1 MSSVEMQ
8 IRIPRQFFLDD
19 DELKRQL
26 DVKICEHY
34 RNKSPP
40 TLERAWMET
49 VYNPQIGSFE
59 PGHFCMVDS
68 HAGAKMLQGLQ
79 VCLEMQTKTALN
91 SFSATFVAS
100 TVPPLVREQWKKLGK
115 HLQALYKIDQDLARI
130 GAVQDSGMFTLPGHY
145 MSYEDY
151 ERKVLPKIR
160 EAAESMTGTEL
171 LRAEVRCLFKIK
183 PVDLKHLQDDVARL
197 NILRIRAVVEIRA
210 LQHATRLDVTIPGFG

>member
-1 MSSVEMQ
+1 MMSSVEMQ
-8 IRIPRQFFLDD
+8 IRIPRQFFLED

-26 DVKICEHY
+26 DIKIGEHF

-40 TLERAWMET
+40 TLERAWTET
-49 VYNPQIGSFE
+49 VYNPQTGGFE
-59 PGHFCMVDS
+59 PGHFCMVGT
-68 HAGAKMLQGLQ
+68 GAKMLQGVQ

-100 TVPPLVREQWKKLGK
+100 TVPLHVREQWGKLGK

-151 ERKVLPKIR
+151 ERKILPKIR

-183 PVDLKHLQDDVARL
+183 PVDLKRLQDEVARL
-197 NILRIRAVVEIRA
+197 NILRIRAVVEIRS
-210 LQHATRLDVTIPGFG
+210 LQHSTRLDVTIPGFS